1 MVMVAMIVVSVVVM
15 VVVIIMSMIVVVIMV
30 VVIVM
35 IIMSV
40 IVMVVVIIVV
50 MIIVI
55 IMSMIVVIIMV
66 VMVVVTVIIV
76 VTMIIMVITMR
87 MNDSIEVFRLSVHN
101 RGTDGRFNGK
111 RAVVGKA
118 PFEDITKLPVN
129 GVVLWFAIQVGL
141 HTTMTF
147 DRDHG
152 SGTKFTSRQL
162 FTSTM
167 ASVGLNPTDG
177 SIATHQQRECGRCV
191 QKRKT

>member
-1 MVMVAMIVVSVVVM
+1 MVMVAMIVVIIVSVVVM
-15 VVVIIMSMIVVVIMV
+15 VVVIIMSMIVMVIMV

-35 IIMSV
+35 IIMSM

-50 MIIVI
+50 MIVMVIVI

-66 VMVVVTVIIV
+66 VMTVIIV

-87 MNDSIEVFRLSVHN
+87 MNDTIEVFRLSIHH
-101 RGTDGRFNGK
+101 GGSKGCLDGK
-111 RAVVGKA
+111 CAVVGQT
-118 PFEDITKLPVN
+118 PFKDVTKLAIN
-129 GVVLWFAIQVGL
+129 GVVLWLAIQIGL

-152 SGTKFTSRQL
+152 SGTKFTGRKL

-167 ASVGLNPTDG
+167 ASVCLDPTDG
-177 SIATHQQRECGRCV
+177 SIATNQQCEC
-191 QKRKT
+191 